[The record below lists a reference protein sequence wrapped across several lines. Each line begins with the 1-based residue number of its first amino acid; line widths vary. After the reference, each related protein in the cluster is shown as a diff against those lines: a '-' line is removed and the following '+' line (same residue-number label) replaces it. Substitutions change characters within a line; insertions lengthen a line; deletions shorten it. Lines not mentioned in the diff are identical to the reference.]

1 MGIHVL
7 DSPAVHERSR
17 VPTPARRC
25 QRRPVPA
32 QRLYAAARRDQLRK
46 RPMHGDVCVAA
57 AELARLLPAR
67 GDVWCRTGPVRR
79 CVERKPAVSTSLA
92 LGFKAPA
99 LWPLCVASEGRNKPL
114 ALAPGDMLIYRGA
127 DVPHWREPFTG
138 EYRVQTFLHYVDAHG
153 SYTDSSTT
161 AASASAPSTSSPC
174 NGIFG
179 GRRALGSS
187 TRRRPWVRMRPAPAA
202 AGYVSAI
209 AMVNMAD
216 NNGCRARW
224 DYLSVSN
231 SHRKCVSFP
240 LTFLRSRRKL
250 CDRPRSSAVALSFN
264 ITHSVRCSRK

>member
-1 MGIHVL
+1 MGIHAL
-7 DSPAVHERSR
+7 DIPAVHERSR

-153 SYTDSSTT
+153 SYTDFKHDGRERI
-161 AASASAPSTSSPC
+161 SP
-174 NGIFG
+174 FDKLTMQ
-179 GRRALGSS
+179 RHF
-187 TRRRPWVRMRPAPAA
+187 RRPASLGQFNKAATVGPDAPCPWA

-250 CDRPRSSAVALSFN
+250 CDRLRSSAVALSFN
-264 ITHSVRCSRK
+264 ITHSVRSSRK